1 MTQKGKNKRSEQ
13 FLKRMENLLGTEET
27 QLFMNSIRQ
36 FSPKSVRYNRKQV
49 PPDDLKGAPV
59 PWCQPY
65 GRYWEKQFLPSRS
78 VEYTAG
84 KYYIQEASAMLAIS
98 AASQVIDFS
107 HKIVLDLAAAPGGK
121 ATQAAELIDSG
132 YLVANEVIKKRLDA
146 LTWNVNRC
154 RLNNIIITSLAPNI
168 LAQTLPGF
176 FDVVVV
182 DAPCSGE
189 GLFSKQKHSL
199 EKWSEKSVRFCAAR
213 QASILRDAAVL
224 LKPGGFLVY
233 STCTFA
239 PEENE
244 QQVEV
249 LLSHGFIPV
258 PLPLPGDL
266 PVSPAISENANIRL
280 CSRRIFPHRE
290 GGAGAFVS
298 VVQKQDDPLPV
309 GQWEFHHG
317 QLDPV
322 IRLKGMRYPHI
333 RTEESG
339 GYFYEKNGII
349 SYFSR
354 ESIPEFL
361 LQSAYQIG
369 APVIDKI
376 RAYDC
381 MFGSVQ
387 LASPTAIIGVGEAEA
402 EAYARGEELRLD
414 AVDGY
419 YYIALQGM
427 VLGPVKVSNG
437 RAVNKF
443 PKPLRVRN
451 LFSKRFLAAGGNVTF
466 QSVRWPVFPATLL
479 L

>member
-13 FLKRMENLLGTEET
+13 FFKRMENLLGTEET
-27 QLFMNSIRQ
+27 HLFMNAIRQ

-49 PPDDLKGAPV
+49 PLGDLKGAPV

-65 GRYWEKQFLPSRS
+65 GRYWEKQSLPSRS

-98 AASQVIDFS
+98 AASQVMDFS
-107 HKIVLDLAAAPGGK
+107 DKIVLDLAAAPGGK
-121 ATQAAELIDSG
+121 ATQAAELINTG

-146 LTWNVNRC
+146 LTWNINRC

-176 FDVVVV
+176 FDVVLV

-213 QASILRDAAVL
+213 QASILKDAAVP
-224 LKPGGFLVY
+224 LKPGGYLVY

-244 QQVEV
+244 HQVEV

-258 PLPLPGDL
+258 PLPEDL

-298 VVQKQDDPLPV
+298 VVQKQDAPLPA
-309 GQWEFHHG
+309 GQWKFHHG
-317 QLDPV
+317 QSDPV

-333 RTEESG
+333 RTEETA

-349 SYFSR
+349 SYFSY
-354 ESIPEFL
+354 ECIPEFL
-361 LQSAYQIG
+361 LQSGYQIG

-419 YYIALQGM
+419 YYIALKGM
-427 VLGPVKVSNG
+427 VLGPVKITNG
-437 RAVNKF
+437 RAVNKL
-443 PKPLRVRN
+443 PKSLRVR
-451 LFSKRFLAAGGNVTF
+451 
-466 QSVRWPVFPATLL
+466 TLL
-479 L
+479 KKGPDTP

>member
-1 MTQKGKNKRSEQ
+1 MTQKGKNKRAEQ
-13 FLKRMENLLGTEET
+13 FRKRMENLLGTAET
-27 QLFMNSIRQ
+27 HLFMNSIRQ
-36 FSPKSVRYNRKQV
+36 FSPKSVRYNRKLV
-49 PPDDLKGAPV
+49 PLNELKGAPV

-65 GRYWEKQFLPSRS
+65 GRYWEKQSLPSMS

-98 AASQVIDFS
+98 AASRVIDFS
-107 HKIVLDLAAAPGGK
+107 DKIVLDLAAAPGGK
-121 ATQAAELIDSG
+121 ATQAAEFINSG

-168 LAQTLPGF
+168 LAQALPGF

-199 EKWSEKSVRFCAAR
+199 ENWSEKNVRFCAAR
-213 QASILRDAAVL
+213 QTSILKDAAVV
-224 LKPGGFLVY
+224 LKPGGYLIY

-244 QQVEV
+244 HQVEF
-249 LLSHGFIPV
+249 LLAGGFIPV
-258 PLPLPGDL
+258 PFPEDL
-266 PVSPAISENANIRL
+266 PVSPAISENENVRL

-298 VVQKQDDPLPV
+298 IVRKQESLVPA
-309 GQWEFHHG
+309 GQVKYHQG
-317 QLDPV
+317 QSDPV

-333 RTEESG
+333 RTEETG
-339 GYFYEKNGII
+339 AYFYDKNGII
-349 SYFSR
+349 SYFSY
-354 ESIPEFL
+354 ECIPEFL
-361 LQSAYQIG
+361 LHSGYQIG

-387 LASPTAIIGVGEAEA
+387 LASPEAIIRVGEAEA
-402 EAYARGEELRLD
+402 EIYARGEELRLD

-419 YYIALQGM
+419 YYIAYNEM
-427 VLGPVKVSNG
+427 VLGPVKVTNG
-437 RAVNKF
+437 RAVNKL
-443 PKPLRVRN
+443 PRPLRIR
-451 LFSKRFLAAGGNVTF
+451 R
-466 QSVRWPVFPATLL
+466 
-479 L
+479 